1 MQVLATVPIST
12 WIVAPNS
19 GQVAIGR
26 PLPGVDATKGQELR
40 CTTVTINVFPPRF
53 LSFVV
58 IAVVHGWFTAPP
70 TSKSRSTTGE
80 ETSL

>member
-12 WIVAPNS
+12 CIVVANS

-40 CTTVTINVFPPRF
+40 CTTVTTSVFPLRN
-53 LSFVV
+53 LLFVV

-70 TSKSRSTTGE
+70 TS
-80 ETSL
+80 